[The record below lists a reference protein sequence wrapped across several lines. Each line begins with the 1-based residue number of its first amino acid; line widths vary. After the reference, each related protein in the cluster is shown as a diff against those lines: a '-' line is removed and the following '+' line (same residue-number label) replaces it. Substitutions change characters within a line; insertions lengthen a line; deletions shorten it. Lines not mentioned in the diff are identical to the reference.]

1 MVPRLYVFKNNKIK
15 HAPAQLQDVGFDSGI
30 AYGRPEAGPKGH
42 CDPLWQW
49 DPETYCSSN
58 SF

>member
-42 CDPLWQW
+42 CDPLWQ
-49 DPETYCSSN
+49 
-58 SF
+58 